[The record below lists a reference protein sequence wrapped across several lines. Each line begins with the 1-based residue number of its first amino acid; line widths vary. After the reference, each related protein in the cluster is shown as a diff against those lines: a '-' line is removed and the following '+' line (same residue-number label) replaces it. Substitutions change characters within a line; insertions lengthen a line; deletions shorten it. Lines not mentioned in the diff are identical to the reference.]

1 MRRGRLVEC
10 GSADEVFFHP
20 REEYTRTLLAAVRG
34 CGGGGG
40 GRFGSEAALPGA
52 VADGEDF
59 DAHALESLAVKV
71 EFVGDF
77 AADVDE
83 APGDEG
89 AAVGDAGFAA
99 AAVGEVGDADAA
111 GQREGAV
118 GGVELAF
125 VEFLADG
132 ADAAVGFVVR
142 GEADGAVTEG
152 LPRCSWGC
160 SAGRAGCR
168 GTFCS
173 RGSRPTA
180 AGRS

>member
-1 MRRGRLVEC
+1 MRRR
-10 GSADEVFFHP
+10 
-20 REEYTRTLLAAVRG
+20 
-34 CGGGGG
+34 G
-40 GRFGSEAALPGA
+40 GRFGSEAALPWA

-142 GEADGAVTEG
+142 GEADGAVAEG
-152 LPRCSWGC
+152 LLDAHGGVALAAQGVGGHFVAAVVGPLLL
-160 SAGRAGCR
+160 AGAEG
-168 GTFCS
+168 GEQE
-173 RGSRPTA
+173 G
-180 AGRS
+180 G